1 VDEIS
6 ARASIGRL
14 GFPTRRV
21 ARSTAWRIDWV
32 RTVRALLMV
41 GLAAYA
47 AGFTARAYYRNYFV
61 FLPGYAHWMFTGAP
75 SSVPG
80 KPTHIFLFMGDHF
93 EPTWD
98 DARVREWAQRYAA
111 LAARHHDSTGRP
123 PQHDWFYPGEQFS
136 QPIFETMQRMAAA
149 GYGEVELH
157 YHHSWDTYETL
168 RDTLKP
174 AIARFQQFGFLK
186 TVDGKTAF
194 AFIHG
199 NWGLD
204 NSLGD
209 GLCGVSREIELLHSL
224 GSFADFTFP
233 SIYENSQPRAVNSI
247 YATRDDDGP
256 KSYDRRLPL
265 SALADGTG
273 QLMMF
278 EGPLIFT
285 PTWNPRQM
293 FLYLDDGDI
302 HTAGHASPS
311 RADSWVRANVH
322 VPERPDWVF
331 IKLFSHGV
339 TGEGDMESV
348 LGSDFDATLSYLERE
363 YNDGRRYVLHYI
375 TSREAY
381 NLARAAAEGANG
393 EPQQYIDAYV
403 RPFVANARPPATVA
417 H

>member
-6 ARASIGRL
+6 ARASIDRL
-14 GFPTRRV
+14 RFHAEPV
-21 ARSTAWRIDWV
+21 PLSTARRIDWV

-41 GLAAYA
+41 GLVAYA
-47 AGFTARAYYRNYFV
+47 VAFTARAYYRNYFI
-61 FLPGYAHWMFTGAP
+61 FLPDYGRWMFTPA
-75 SSVPG
+75 SSAVAG
-80 KPTHIFLFMGDHF
+80 KPTHVFLFMGDHF

-98 DARVREWAQRYAA
+98 SARVQEWARRYGA

-136 QPIFETMQRMAAA
+136 QPIFETMQSMAAA

-157 YHHSWDTYETL
+157 YHHAWDTYETL
-168 RDTLKP
+168 QDTLKIS
-174 AIARFQQFGFLK
+174 IAKFQEFGFLK

-204 NSLGD
+204 NSNGD
-209 GLCGVSREIELLHSL
+209 ELCGVNREIELLHNL

-233 SIYENSQPRAVNSI
+233 SIYENSQPRTVNSI
-247 YATRDDDGP
+247 FAVHDDDGP
-256 KSYDRRLPL
+256 KSYDRKLPL

-285 PTWNPRQM
+285 PTLSPRQM

-302 HTAGHASPS
+302 HAAGHASPS

-339 TGEGDMESV
+339 TGQGDMDSV
-348 LGSDFDATLSYLERE
+348 LGPDFDATLSYLERE
-363 YNDGRRYVLHYI
+363 YNDGQRYVLHYI
-375 TSREAY
+375 TAREAY
-381 NLARAAAEGANG
+381 NLARSAAEGAKG
-393 EPQQYIDAYV
+393 EPQQYMDAYIK
-403 RPFVANARPPATVA
+403 PFVANAHRRAIDA
-417 H
+417 Q